1 MGGSVGVAL
10 RLAGGGSL
18 LNECRLLMRSRRL
31 GGNMR
36 DVRGDGGRSRW
47 HADCGRRD
55 TMGTAPSLDSSS
67 GGNLGSQLELR
78 LLESLALEWRMEY
91 PSRSDSVS
99 SSMLRTE
106 GEYVG
111 EEFRIFCC

>member
-1 MGGSVGVAL
+1 MSGGIAAAASL
-10 RLAGGGSL
+10 RPAGGGSL

-78 LLESLALEWRMEY
+78 LLASLGLE
-91 PSRSDSVS
+91 
-99 SSMLRTE
+99 
-106 GEYVG
+106 
-111 EEFRIFCC
+111 